1 MEPEEGPCWF
11 HHSPSAFFR
20 LKRLKKISQGY
31 DRPGVSHFD
40 GAADMQ
46 VRFKQVGIDVGRR
59 AKFVER
65 CGNPL

>member
-1 MEPEEGPCWF
+1 MLVPSLPLCILSVEEIE
-11 HHSPSAFFR
+11 
-20 LKRLKKISQGY
+20 KISQGY

-46 VRFKQVGIDVGRR
+46 IRFKQVGIDVGRR

>member
-1 MEPEEGPCWF
+1 MLVPSLPLCILSDEEIE
-11 HHSPSAFFR
+11 
-20 LKRLKKISQGY
+20 KISQGY
-31 DRPGVSHFD
+31 DRPVVSHFD